1 MKVFKGIAAVFMML
15 KIVESINDIQS
26 GLRYSNFMNKVDHTE
41 FELDDQGRRRYTIY
55 MKDGRIIQQDHDVY
69 ESDFDLF

>member
-1 MKVFKGIAAVFMML
+1 MKIFRGIAAVFMVL
-15 KIVESINDIQS
+15 KIVESIDVIQS
-26 GLRYSNFMNKVDHTE
+26 ELRYSNFMKKVDHTE

>member
-1 MKVFKGIAAVFMML
+1 MKVFRGIAAVFMVL
-15 KIVESINDIQS
+15 KIVESVNDIQS
-26 GLRYSNFMNKVDHTE
+26 GLRYGNFMNKVDHTE

>member
-1 MKVFKGIAAVFMML
+1 MKIFRGIAAVFMVL
-15 KIVESINDIQS
+15 KIVESVNDIQS
-26 GLRYSNFMNKVDHTE
+26 GLRYSNFMKKVDHTE

-55 MKDGRIIQQDHDVY
+55 MKDGRIIQQDHNIY

>member
-1 MKVFKGIAAVFMML
+1 MKVFRGIAAVFMVL
-15 KIVESINDIQS
+15 KIVESVNDIQS

>member
-1 MKVFKGIAAVFMML
+1 MKVFKGIAAVFMVL
-15 KIVESINDIQS
+15 KIVESVNDIQS